1 MDNPEVI
8 AKLQYYEEQI
18 AILETQLNDTK
29 EHLKKYTA
37 PSNMKKYYENHKEE
51 IKKKVKEYK
60 ERTNYTTPKDVIKE
74 RNKRAYQKKKDKIE
88 NKVKHLN
95 TIDECNQNITII
107 RNIKNEAFLLLVR
120 EKVRA
125 DESFRIFINKANDT
139 IKYLEHKENRIW
151 QTNDRGML

>member
-8 AKLQYYEEQI
+8 AKIKYYEEQI

-74 RNKRAYQKKKDKIE
+74 RNKRAYQKRKEKIE
-88 NKVKHLN
+88 NEE
-95 TIDECNQNITII
+95 TQSI
-107 RNIKNEAFLLLVR
+107 
-120 EKVRA
+120 
-125 DESFRIFINKANDT
+125 
-139 IKYLEHKENRIW
+139 
-151 QTNDRGML
+151 